1 MSKYSTKL
9 IDECGYE
16 PPDSFPYLKIKK
28 EFCDL
33 AHVLPPED
41 FVLLFKAISDYH
53 WEAKEPDNLTDSI
66 DFLFNSYKTFMD
78 NTLRKYILMCKTNS
92 SSQAKRWEKEKSK
105 NE

>member
-1 MSKYSTKL
+1 MSKYSAKL

-41 FVLLFKAISDYH
+41 FVLLFKAVSDYH
-53 WEAKEPDNLTDSI
+53 WEAKDTDNLENEI
-66 DFLFNSYKTFMD
+66 DFLFNSYKSFLD
-78 NTLRKYILMCKTNS
+78 DTLRKYILLCKTNS
-92 SSQAKRWEKEKSK
+92 KSQTGRWEKGK
-105 NE
+105 NK